1 MAEYSPDR
9 VGIVEYGRLAAIDFA
24 ANHDATAHM
33 WGVEQA
39 ERYSDFLQESADFI
53 ALNPNVGRKVV
64 GHPTAEALLVRWP
77 KARYGH
83 YIVYRRLPS
92 GIHIMRILH
101 SAMDVGSHLLED

>member
-1 MAEYSPDR
+1 LAESSPDR

-24 ANHDATAHM
+24 VNHDATAHM

-39 ERYSDFLQESADFI
+39 ERYSDFLQQSADFI
-53 ALNPNVGRKVV
+53 ALNPNVGKKVV

-83 YIVYRRLPS
+83 YIVYRRMPS

-101 SAMDVGSHLLED
+101 SAMDIGSHLPED